1 MKAVS
6 IIKNVK
12 YNYIRVKDWGAS
24 LQVQR
29 AERRMLKRLEYE
41 DDWWWSM
48 EQPGFFPPSYCR
60 EHTPEEI
67 EKATQEIVKECRE
80 KIAEL

>member
-1 MKAVS
+1 MKRIT
-6 IIKNVK
+6 IIRRIE
-12 YNYIRVKDWGAS
+12 YIFVRLCDWLTGWKIQ
-24 LQVQR
+24 L
-29 AERRMLKRLEYE
+29 AEWKMMKRLEYE
-41 DDWWWSM
+41 DDWWWAM

-67 EKATQEIVKECRE
+67 ESATRKIVEECRK

>member
-1 MKAVS
+1 MK
-6 IIKNVK
+6 IENEIKNVK
-12 YNYIRVKDWGAS
+12 YMYIRIQDWIADRR
-24 LQVQR
+24 VQR